1 MNKILVLITFIVF
14 INNSNAEE
22 FWQRLD
28 QPKVDA
34 SFWDFFQV
42 DGKTYAWLNDGLFE
56 FKDGEYIYVEDTF
69 FQDKGKIYSLR
80 VEKGKGVMSSEA
92 GVYYL
97 EDNKWNLCENFSNKS
112 QLENLNFIGNKI
124 IGSFHINATVMYSN
138 DNGKT
143 WKNVYNEKDT
153 LKANEMYLYRDTIH
167 STFYFKYIKIYEV
180 SDSIAYIANSL
191 QNGAS
196 SMCILM
202 DEDYLYYGDYSKGV
216 YKSSDN
222 GVNWINIYS
231 EGRSNSIVKLDDI
244 LYIATENFGVAL
256 YEEGEPN
263 WIKKNRGLPKT
274 VVSEVYV
281 INGYVYARTWQGLY
295 RTNNEMEGW
304 EDISYQSN
312 RILALDLV
320 SDNNVLYTSIYSNAI
335 KTSTDK
341 GKSWRNLNESLFEDK
356 ASFWRLRVKDNLMI
370 AYAYNGGLVHLS
382 NDYGE
387 NWKAIELPVKSYS
400 LTNLRDLTI
409 INGRIL
415 ISMAFGTYYSDDL
428 GENWSVVEDENIG
441 ESIGGA
447 LKYNFIDGN
456 LFLGTMDNGLFYS
469 ENNGTNWNKF
479 DFGDTLLNKLK
490 IRAIE
495 KYGDEFYIGTQD
507 TGMLKWN
514 SITKE
519 VVWFSDSLSANGW
532 IDDIYK
538 LEDNIIV
545 KTVSS
550 IFLSKDNGK
559 TWENTFPDMEET
571 VNNLQLIDDTFFMG
585 TWSGI
590 FYTTLDK
597 LDIVLSSV
605 KTEPNISITAAYP
618 QPANDILRLEFDNS
632 ILTNKILNAD
642 DITIHDSN
650 GRLLTNQNISIEM
663 NKELIWHCKD
673 VVAGVYFVS
682 VASKTFKV
690 VIN

>member
-1 MNKILVLITFIVF
+1 MNKILVLITFVVF
-14 INNSNAEE
+14 FNISNAEE
-22 FWQRLD
+22 LWQRLD
-28 QPKVDA
+28 QPRVDA
-34 SFWDFFQV
+34 SFGDFFEV

-56 FKDGEYIYVEDTF
+56 FTGEEYIYIEDPF
-69 FQDKGKIYSLR
+69 FQDKGRIFSMR
-80 VEKGKGVMSSEA
+80 VKNGKGVMSSEA

-97 EDNKWNLCENFSNKS
+97 ENNEWNKCEDISKDGR
-112 QLENLNFIGNKI
+112 LEHISFWGEKI
-124 IGSFHINATVMYSN
+124 IGRSENKYFLLYSING
-138 DNGKT
+138 GKT
-143 WKNVYNEKDT
+143 WNPFVNGTDT
-153 LKANEMYLYRDTIH
+153 LRIDNFYLENDTIH
-167 STFYFKYIKIYEV
+167 GTLSNRYIKIYTDGE
-180 SDSIAYIANSL
+180 SFNTHSLTIHIAYSFMSILVDDSGIYIGDYKNGLFKSTNNGESWENYYLGHRVNSL
-191 QNGAS
+191 VRLGKFV
-196 SMCILM
+196 
-202 DEDYLYYGDYSKGV
+202 YL
-216 YKSSDN
+216 
-222 GVNWINIYS
+222 
-231 EGRSNSIVKLDDI
+231 
-244 LYIATENFGVAL
+244 ATENSGVAL
-256 YEEGEPN
+256 YEDGEQN
-263 WIKKNRGLPKT
+263 VTIKNKGLPNT
-274 VVSEVYV
+274 VVSDIYLV
-281 INGYVYARTWQGLY
+281 NGYVYASTWQGLY

-304 EDISYQSN
+304 ENASYQSN
-312 RILALDLV
+312 RALSFDLRA
-320 SDNNVLYTSIYSNAI
+320 DNNQLFAPIYNNGI

-341 GKSWRNLNESLFEDK
+341 GKSWSNLNESLFEDK

-370 AYAYNGGLVHLS
+370 AYAYNGGLIHIS

-387 NWKAIELPVKSYS
+387 NWKTIEFPGKSYS

-409 INGRIL
+409 INERIL
-415 ISMAFGTYYSDDL
+415 ISMSFGTYYSDDL
-428 GENWSVVEDENIG
+428 GENWSMVEDENIG
-441 ESIGGA
+441 ESIRGA
-447 LKYNFIDGN
+447 LKYNFIDNN
-456 LFLGTMDNGLFYS
+456 LYLGTLDKGMFYS

-532 IDDIYK
+532 VDDIYK

-571 VNNLQLIDDTFFMG
+571 VNNLQLIDDTFFLG

-605 KTEPNISITAAYP
+605 KTEPNINITAAYP
-618 QPANDILRLEFDNS
+618 QPANDILRIEFDNS
-632 ILTNKILNAD
+632 ILTNKILNAE

-673 VVAGVYFVS
+673 VAAGVYFVS
-682 VASKTFKV
+682 VANKTFKV